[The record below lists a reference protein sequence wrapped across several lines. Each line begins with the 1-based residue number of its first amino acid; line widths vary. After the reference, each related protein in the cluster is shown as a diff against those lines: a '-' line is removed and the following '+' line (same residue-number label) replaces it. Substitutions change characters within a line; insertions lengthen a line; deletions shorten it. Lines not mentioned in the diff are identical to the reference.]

1 MCCAALLQHL
11 NSSPPSRRSV
21 ADPRRGEIWQAFTP
35 GQPSD
40 PHQPR
45 FILVA
50 SADAR
55 NRARGHVM
63 VVPIF
68 LAGKL
73 GPARLAVPAAGTG
86 WRYDSVL
93 FCEELTTVDNDFLAG
108 DGPRGR
114 ISDELLDSVVIA
126 VRRALGDYTA

>member
-1 MCCAALLQHL
+1 
-11 NSSPPSRRSV
+11 V
-21 ADPRRGEIWQAFTP
+21 AGPRRGEVWRAYTP

-45 FILVA
+45 FVLVI

-55 NRARGHVM
+55 NRARDHVI

-68 LAGKL
+68 SQGRL
-73 GPARLAVPAAGTG
+73 GLTRLPIPAAGAG
-86 WRYDSVL
+86 LHHDSVL
-93 FCEELTTVDNDFLAG
+93 FCEELTTIDTDFLTA

-114 ISDELLDSVVIA
+114 VGPDLLAQVILA
-126 VRRALGDYTA
+126 VRRAIGDLAA